1 MKSDDLTFHRSKSIR
16 GAAASL
22 IGSEVPASMRVC
34 GARRL
39 YRYTVEMEEKSTR
52 VARRK
57 RSTLQ
62 VVRVTWR
69 AARVGRDAAALALA
83 RGREARV
90 VFNN

>member
-22 IGSEVPASMRVC
+22 IGSEVPASIESAAALVDRD
-34 GARRL
+34 G
-39 YRYTVEMEEKSTR
+39 R
-52 VARRK
+52 VARDASK

-62 VVRVTWR
+62 VVRVTCR

-83 RGREARV
+83 RPGGERV
-90 VFNN
+90 VFNIENSPERI

>member
-34 GARRL
+34 GAC
-39 YRYTVEMEEKSTR
+39 RYTVEMEEKSTR